1 MANNEKQKTLIK
13 VGPFVGSYV
22 TLYEP
27 RAVNEG
33 DEPKYSISMIVPK
46 NLDPKSPAGKS
57 FAQLKQMIDFVA
69 KQKYGPDYKKI
80 PNFHNP
86 VRDGDVDRPD
96 AKEYAEAFFFNC
108 SAKRQPGLV
117 DRHLKKI
124 ISKEEHNDRA
134 YSGCKFVVQVN
145 VYPFPDRVKKKG
157 VALGLNNV
165 AVVEQGE
172 RIDGRQDAA
181 EAFAGDFEEAG
192 GGEAEGGEGEVNPL
206 D

>member
-1 MANNEKQKTLIK
+1 MPEDKKRTQIK

-33 DEPKYSISMIVPK
+33 DEPKYSMSMIVPK
-46 NLDPKSPAGKS
+46 NLDPKSAAGRG
-57 FAQLKQMIDFVA
+57 FEQLRQVIHFVA
-69 KQKYGPDYKKI
+69 VQKYGPEYKKI
-80 PNFHNP
+80 PNFHIP
-86 VRDGDVDRPD
+86 IRDGDVDRPE
-96 AKEYAEAFFFNC
+96 AKEYANSYFFNC
-108 SAKRQPGLV
+108 SSKRQPGLV

-124 ISKEEHNDRA
+124 MTKEEMNDRA

-145 VYPFPDRVKKKG
+145 VYPFPDKVKKKG

-192 GGEAEGGEGEVNPL
+192 GGGEESPL